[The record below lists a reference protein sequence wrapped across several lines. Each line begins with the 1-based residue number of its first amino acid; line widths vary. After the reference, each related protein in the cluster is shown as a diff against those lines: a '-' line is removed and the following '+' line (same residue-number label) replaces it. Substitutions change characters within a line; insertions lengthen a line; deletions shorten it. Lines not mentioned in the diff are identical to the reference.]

1 MKHKTYIY
9 VLIFF
14 SMLFWGCSFIWSKIV
29 FNYYNPITTIFLRLV
44 LSTIILYTGLK
55 IFNRTEKIYMEDI
68 RLFLLSALFNP
79 FIYFLGE
86 NYGLKFSTPS
96 ICAVV
101 IATIPLFTTLM
112 ARFMLKEKL
121 PFINILGILLS
132 FSGIVLMLVN
142 KDLSLNAS
150 PLGIVFLLVA
160 VMAAAS
166 YSILLKKLT
175 YKYSAFTIILI
186 QNFIGILYFLPF
198 FLIFELRN
206 FLTVKPN
213 AELISSLLMLAIFA
227 SSLAFVF
234 FAIAVREIGVSRT
247 NVFSNTIPVFTA
259 IFSYFILSEYFSFN
273 KIAGMIIVVAG
284 VMLTQLNKLNKL
296 NSP

>member
-1 MKHKTYIY
+1 
-9 VLIFF
+9 
-14 SMLFWGCSFIWSKIV
+14 
-29 FNYYNPITTIFLRLV
+29 
-44 LSTIILYTGLK
+44 
-55 IFNRTEKIYMEDI
+55 MEDI

-112 ARFMLKEKL
+112 ARFILKEKL
-121 PFINILGILLS
+121 PFINIVGILLS
-132 FSGIVLMLVN
+132 FAGIVIMLVN

-160 VMAAAS
+160 VMAAAC
-166 YSILLKKLT
+166 YSITLKKLT

-213 AELISSLLMLAIFA
+213 AELISSLIMLAFFA

-284 VMLTQLNKLNKL
+284 VMLTQINKFKG
-296 NSP
+296 